1 MVRPLPPLSS
11 LRSFEAVARQLSFSK
26 AAEELHVTP
35 GAISQ
40 QVRSLEELL
49 GTRLFDRTRRSVA
62 LTDAAMRMLP
72 HIQAGLEML
81 AKAIA
86 SKASPGGDRTLTIS
100 VAPSF
105 ASKWLVPRLPMF
117 YEQYPDIDLR
127 ISATVG
133 LADFK
138 RDKVDLAIR
147 LGHGRYP
154 GLHTKPLFAEA
165 LTPFCSPELLKRKG
179 PLKKP
184 DDLRK
189 HRLIHDTSIPGGGEN
204 QAWEQWLRL
213 AGAKNVSPQR
223 GVRFTLAELA
233 MQAAIDGAGVVLGR
247 IVLAEGDVAAGR
259 LVRPFKIALPLKVSY
274 FLVRLSAQPPRHE
287 VQCFQEW
294 LFGCLG
300 PSPTA
305 RNSRRRSAIK
315 TVGTEKNGWAADVRR
330 S

>member
-26 AAEELHVTP
+26 AAEELRVTP
-35 GAISQ
+35 GAVSQ

-49 GTRLFDRTRRSVA
+49 GTRLFDRTRRSVV
-62 LTDAAMRMLP
+62 LTDAAARMLP
-72 HIQAGLEML
+72 DIQAGLEML
-81 AKAIA
+81 AKAMA
-86 SKASPGGDRTLTIS
+86 SEASPSRDRTLTIS

-117 YEQYPDIDLR
+117 HEQHPDIDLR

-133 LADFK
+133 LADFN

-154 GLHTKPLFAEA
+154 GLNAEPLFTEA
-165 LTPFCSPELLKRKG
+165 LTPVCSPELVKRKG

-189 HRLIHDTSIPGGGEN
+189 HRLIHDTSIPGGGEHH
-204 QAWEQWLRL
+204 AWEEWLRL
-213 AGAKNVSPQR
+213 AGAKTVSAQR
-223 GVRFTLAELA
+223 GIRFSLAELA
-233 MQAAIDGAGVVLGR
+233 MQAAIDGGGVVLGR
-247 IVLAEGDVAAGR
+247 VVLAEGDVAAGR

-274 FLVRLSAQPPRHE
+274 FLVRLSAGPPRHE
-287 VQCFQEW
+287 MECFREW
-294 LFGCLG
+294 LFGSLG
-300 PSPTA
+300 
-305 RNSRRRSAIK
+305 NSRGRAAI
-315 TVGTEKNGWAADVRR
+315 GTR
-330 S
+330 